1 VAIKDAPD
9 GTLWVQ
15 QVSVVVAYPT
25 PSEPAM
31 ETPVAE
37 VGRYPGSD
45 TVSYHELASW
55 TVAAGK
61 LGELMELSLTSDA
74 LDDTY
79 FKIEIGTLT
88 ISDLKIGAPLTIPFN
103 ALKLAEAVTIRL
115 SAKSSAGAAIVADGS
130 ITGKEIG

>member
-1 VAIKDAPD
+1 MAIKDAPD

-25 PSEPAM
+25 PSEPAL

-37 VGRYPGSD
+37 VGRYSGSD
-45 TVSYHELASW
+45 TISYHELASW
-55 TVAAGK
+55 TVSANK
-61 LGELMELSLTSDA
+61 VGELKELSITSDT
-74 LDDTY
+74 LDGTY
-79 FKIEIGTLT
+79 FKIEVGSLT
-88 ISDLKIGAPLTIPFN
+88 VTNLKIGAPLTMPFKD
-103 ALKLAEAVTIRL
+103 LRLAAAVTIRL